1 MKMKK
6 LSSYITNLCCAPTKP
21 ALNFRANYNPH
32 SVSGK
37 EDSSTLDSGLERS
50 QGLDST
56 GGGEDICR
64 VCTAS

>member
-37 EDSSTLDSGLERS
+37 ATHIIHIQVRE
-50 QGLDST
+50 
-56 GGGEDICR
+56 C
-64 VCTAS
+64 